1 MALQSQGIARLFLLI
16 LQGMALRAQGI
27 ARPFLLILQGMALRM
42 ALLEQFH
49 GATHCAMQ
57 PLSTACYGTNDR
69 NWDKTNRERVA
80 GAVHDS
86 CRRPSDLG
94 LGLGWRRLHEEAIE
108 RLGGEVRAQ
117 TCSTRATDGGNK
129 DHVVRH

>member
-1 MALQSQGIARLFLLI
+1 MAMSPVQGFFAMPTKRTFLVPLGSLACDGRLCVS
-16 LQGMALRAQGI
+16 RAHTPVNRVTMCR
-27 ARPFLLILQGMALRM
+27 AA
-42 ALLEQFH
+42 
-49 GATHCAMQ
+49 HCAIQ

-86 CRRPSDLG
+86 CCRPSDLG